1 MKKYNIKRKICIIA
15 YDIVVQLKRVKW
27 KVIILIR
34 TFSNITAPNFYI
46 KYLSFYVTTNPM
58 RNYNEG
64 KHLICNRHI
73 IDKILRNKLNK
84 GIECLSEKQVTKL
97 LRVIK

>member
-1 MKKYNIKRKICIIA
+1 
-15 YDIVVQLKRVKW
+15 
-27 KVIILIR
+27 
-34 TFSNITAPNFYI
+34 
-46 KYLSFYVTTNPM
+46 M